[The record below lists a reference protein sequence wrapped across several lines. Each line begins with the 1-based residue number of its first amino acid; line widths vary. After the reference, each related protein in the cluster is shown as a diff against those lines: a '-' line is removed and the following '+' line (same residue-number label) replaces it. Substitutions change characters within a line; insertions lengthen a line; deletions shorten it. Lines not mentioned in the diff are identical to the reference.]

1 MYINYKL
8 FPTDRE
14 RTLNEYITFYR
25 TRFPALFKWFYPS
38 MREDGF
44 VPSADRFK
52 NDDRCFNGGTDDW
65 SPNILPLIINPDG
78 TFGHRDTGT
87 PKDELG
93 VYSMDPTALYFFS
106 ASVFFTALVPQ
117 VIWKVAGEDAWQ
129 AFCKAAAWPRM
140 SAGLAGYVSAEQW
153 IYESDEELL
162 FPVPEE
168 APYYNALLEVIL
180 AFHTGELT
188 AFLEGNRPCADPE
201 SFSTL
206 HGLVKD
212 RTGEIAAE
220 LAAATETAEG
230 HFTDGEHPLYYLPQD
245 LR

>member
-1 MYINYKL
+1 MYIDYKL

-14 RTLNEYITFYR
+14 RTLTEYITFYQ

-44 VPSADRFK
+44 VPFADRFK

-65 SPNILPLIINPDG
+65 SPNFLSLTVNPDG
-78 TFGHRDTGT
+78 TFGHIDHRR

-168 APYYNALLEVIL
+168 APYYNALQIRYAYCVTCHKAQGGQWRHVYIDSGLTDEWMKGLEEPEKREYL
-180 AFHTGELT
+180 RWLYTALT
-188 AFLEGNRPCADPE
+188 R
-201 SFSTL
+201 STEK
-206 HGLVKD
+206 V
-212 RTGEIAAE
+212 
-220 LAAATETAEG
+220 
-230 HFTDGEHPLYYLPQD
+230 YL